1 MKKRIDASIIG
12 LRFSFC
18 LFICAYS
25 SNVFAQEI
33 VVEAVFIS
41 TIHSA
46 NVPARDLGLIE
57 GLLVKEGKIVKK
69 GEPLVQ
75 LDKREAILLRDLS
88 AQELTIAN
96 LEKSNN
102 LRVEYALKAA
112 KVAEAELK
120 RSIEANQKFPE
131 SVSQTEIDRLKLLSE
146 KAALDVRQAKHE
158 QIVIGMNAALKDQQ
172 VKIAEHKLKRLTIV
186 APIAGTVVEL
196 KRKTGEWVQPGDVL
210 VRLIDTNH
218 LRAEAVLPAKY
229 RRVVLKNR
237 KVQIQLPGQP
247 VVEGRISFIRPEIDP
262 IDGSFRIWAELNN
275 SQSVLSP
282 GDSVTMKILP
292 LQ

>member
-1 MKKRIDASIIG
+1 MKKLLCDSIIG
-12 LRFSFC
+12 IRLSFC
-18 LFICAYS
+18 LFICGYCG
-25 SNVFAQEI
+25 NVFAQEI
-33 VVEAVFIS
+33 VVESVFIS

-75 LDKREAILLRDLS
+75 LDKKEAILLRDLS

-102 LRVEYALKAA
+102 LRVEYALKAV

-131 SVSQTEIDRLKLLSE
+131 SVSQTVIDRLKLLSE
-146 KAALDVRQAKHE
+146 KAVLDVRQARHE
-158 QIVIGMNAALKDQQ
+158 QQVVGMNAALKDQQ
-172 VKIAEHKLKRLTIV
+172 VKIAEYKLKRLTIV
-186 APIAGTVVEL
+186 APLAGTVVEL
-196 KRKTGEWVQPGDVL
+196 KRKAGEWVQPGDVL
-210 VRLIDTNH
+210 VRIIDTDH

-229 RRVVLKNR
+229 RRVALKER

-247 VVEGRISFIRPEIDP
+247 IVEGRISFIRPEIDP

-275 SQSVLSP
+275 SKSVLSP

>member
-229 RRVVLKNR
+229 RRLVLKNR
-237 KVQIQLPGQP
+237 KVQIQLPDQP

>member
-1 MKKRIDASIIG
+1 M
-12 LRFSFC
+12 
-18 LFICAYS
+18 
-25 SNVFAQEI
+25 
-33 VVEAVFIS
+33 EAVFIS
-41 TIHSA
+41 TTHSA
-46 NVPARDLGLIE
+46 NVPARDLGLLE
-57 GLLVKEGKIVKK
+57 RLLVKEGKVVKK

-75 LDKREAILLRDLS
+75 LDKKEAVLLRDLS

-102 LRVEYALKAA
+102 LRVEYALKAV

-146 KAALDVRQAKHE
+146 KAVLDVRQARHE
-158 QIVIGMNAALKDQQ
+158 QQVVGMNAALKAQQ
-172 VKIAEHKLKRLTIV
+172 VEIAEHKLKRLTIV

-196 KRKTGEWVQPGDVL
+196 KRKAGEWVQPGDVL

-229 RRVVLKNR
+229 RRVALKER

-247 VVEGRISFIRPEIDP
+247 IVEGHISFIRPEIDP
-262 IDGSFRIWAELNN
+262 IDGSFRIWAELDN
-275 SQSVLSP
+275 SKSILSP

-292 LQ
+292 